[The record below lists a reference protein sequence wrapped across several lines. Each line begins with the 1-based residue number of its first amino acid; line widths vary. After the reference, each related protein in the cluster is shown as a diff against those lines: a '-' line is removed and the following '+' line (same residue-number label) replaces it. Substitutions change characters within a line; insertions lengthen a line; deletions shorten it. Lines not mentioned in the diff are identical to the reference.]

1 VLKLYANNIDMKQI
15 LKQSVIGGLYLF
27 SIASFGAAV
36 VITFYTLA
44 GK

>member
-36 VITFYTLA
+36 VITFYALA

>member
-1 VLKLYANNIDMKQI
+1 VLKLYANNIDMKNI
-15 LKQSVIGGLYLF
+15 IKQSVIGGLYLF

-36 VITFYTLA
+36 VITFYALA